1 LKILVLEPYYGG
13 SHKTF
18 LDDIQAYVP
27 VDLSLLTLP
36 ARKWKWRMRLAAPYF
51 ADKIISL
58 GTKEKFDAVFCSS
71 FVDVATLRSL
81 LPYTISQLPF
91 CTYFHENQ
99 FVYPVQKEDERDFH
113 FGLTNLTTALAS
125 DRVGF
130 NTQYNLQTFL
140 TGVER
145 ILKICPD
152 MKLKG
157 VIEKIKRKSSVLY
170 PGIDFSHIDAIVP
183 TQTTKSEAPV
193 IVWNHRWEHDKN
205 PKLFFKTLLKLDEQN
220 IDFRLIIVGQSFK
233 RQPAIFSEAQE
244 RLKHR
249 IIHYGF
255 VESKDEYASLL
266 RMSDIAVSTAEHEFY
281 GISVIE
287 AVRAGCHPVLPARL
301 SYPELFPAEYLYEDG
316 ELFSRLKVL
325 LENPGKLHRSRAQ
338 TLTECFSWP
347 ALKGKYLEW
356 FGGTSQNTGL
366 TEHTLLRPW
375 DLAR

>member
-1 LKILVLEPYYGG
+1 MKILVLEPYYGG

-18 LDDIQAYVP
+18 LKGIQAHLP
-27 VDLSLLTLP
+27 IDFTLLTLP

-51 ADKIISL
+51 AEKIITS
-58 GTKEKFDAVFCSS
+58 GDNETFDAVLCSS

-81 LPYTISQLPF
+81 LPYPAGRLPF
-91 CTYFHENQ
+91 YTYFHENQ

-244 RLKHR
+244 RLQHK

-255 VESKDEYASLL
+255 VESREEYGRLL
-266 RMSDIAVSTAEHEFY
+266 KMGDIIVSTAKHEFY

-287 AVRAGCHPVLPARL
+287 AVRAGCHPLLPARL
-301 SYPELFPAEYLYEDG
+301 SYPELFPAQYLYEDG
-316 ELFSRLKVL
+316 KLFSRLKSR
-325 LENPGKLHRSRAQ
+325 LEDPGRLDKSRGKD
-338 TLTECFSWP
+338 LTERFSWP
-347 ALKGKYLEW
+347 VLKEKYLEW
-356 FGGTSQNTGL
+356 FGEDS
-366 TEHTLLRPW
+366 R
-375 DLAR
+375 AF